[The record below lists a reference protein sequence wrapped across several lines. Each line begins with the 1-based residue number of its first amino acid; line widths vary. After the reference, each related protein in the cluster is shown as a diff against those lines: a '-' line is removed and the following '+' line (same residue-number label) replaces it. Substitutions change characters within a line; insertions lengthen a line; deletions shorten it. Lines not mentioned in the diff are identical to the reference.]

1 MCVTASPSAATAG
14 PDRLGVRVRR
24 LVERRETIRYLV
36 QANLRAGHRNKA
48 LGNLWNLLDPAAS
61 LAVYYLVFG
70 VWLNQARGGATEYL
84 IYLFTGVVAWR
95 FLDGA
100 LAQSV
105 NCIRSNRGLI
115 AEINFPKAVFPLSIC
130 LSRLYD
136 FVWGLLV
143 LLAALLIAGR
153 PPSWYALWLV
163 PLIAVQLA
171 MTVGLAYIVAYLGAF
186 FADMANIM
194 SVVLRLGFYASPIL
208 YYVQGPH
215 ATRIPPKFLAVYLLN
230 PFAGLLESYRAALT
244 QHSHPNPWHLLYV
257 LGVALALLIAG
268 YGLFS
273 RGEGK
278 FAKYV

>member
-1 MCVTASPSAATAG
+1 MGTAITETAWDTG
-14 PDRLGVRVRR
+14 PGSLPARLRR
-24 LVERRETIRYLV
+24 LVGRRETIRYLV
-36 QANLRAGHRNKA
+36 QANLKAGHRNKA

-61 LAVYYLVFG
+61 LAIYYLVFG
-70 VWLNQARGGATEYL
+70 VWLNQARGGATQYL

-115 AEINFPKAVFPLSIC
+115 SEINFPKAVFPLSIC
-130 LSRLYD
+130 FSRLYD
-136 FVWGLLV
+136 FLWGLLV

-153 PPSWYALWLV
+153 PPSWHALWMV

-171 MTVGLAYIVAYLGAF
+171 MTIGLAYIVAYLGAF
-186 FADMANIM
+186 FADMANII
-194 SVVLRLGFYASPIL
+194 SVVLRLAFYASPIL

-215 ATRIPPKFLAVYLLN
+215 ATRIPPKYLAIYMLN
-230 PFAGLLESYRAALT
+230 PFAGLLESYRAVLT
-244 QHSHPNPWHLLYV
+244 QHHHPDPWHVLYV
-257 LGVALALLIAG
+257 LGVALALLIIG